1 MFDFFLLPFMQ
12 KAFIAG
18 LALGFLLPF
27 LGVFVT
33 LRKLSFFGDGIA
45 HASLAGIAIGIIA
58 GINPFPT
65 ALAAGLLTG
74 AFVFFLERKTT
85 IASDALIGALF
96 PGALALGL
104 VLMSI
109 RKGYQPELFSFLF
122 GNILSIRQSDF
133 VLILLFS
140 AIMIGILIV
149 LFRQFA
155 LLAFDRETAWL
166 YRVPAAA
173 LDFVF
178 YMLVA
183 GAIVL
188 GVKLL
193 GVILVSALLVIPP
206 TMSKLLARSFK
217 QIVIF
222 SILSAEVCII
232 VGLTLSYIFDLPSG
246 ATIVLVGACSFLLLA
261 LIQTIFLPRR
271 YV

>member
-1 MFDFFLLPFMQ
+1 MIELFSLPFMQ

-18 LALGFLLPF
+18 LALGLLLPF

-58 GINPFPT
+58 GVNPFPA

-74 AFVFFLERKTT
+74 AFVFLLERKTT
-85 IASDALIGALF
+85 IASDALIGVLF

-133 VLILLFS
+133 VLILLLS
-140 AIMIGILIV
+140 AIMIGVLIV

-155 LLAFDRETAWL
+155 LLALDHETAWL
-166 YRVPAAA
+166 YRVPTAA

-178 YMLVA
+178 YMLIA
-183 GAIVL
+183 SAIVL

-193 GVILVSALLVIPP
+193 GVILVSALLIIPP
-206 TMSKLLARSFK
+206 TMGKLLARSFK
-217 QIVIF
+217 QIIIF
-222 SILSAEVCII
+222 
-232 VGLTLSYIFDLPSG
+232 
-246 ATIVLVGACSFLLLA
+246 
-261 LIQTIFLPRR
+261 
-271 YV
+271 